1 MIARYAVAFFL
12 LMAIVVVPIV
22 VFLLC
27 RYFLPRRWG
36 KKVGVVLS
44 LLIIMLALYG
54 MFVGYQDLEIT
65 CRYYDRQS
73 PVAHGTCC
81 GQYFSTTC

>member
-27 RYFLPRRWG
+27 RYFLPRRILYS
-36 KKVGVVLS
+36 VG
-44 LLIIMLALYG
+44 
-54 MFVGYQDLEIT
+54 E
-65 CRYYDRQS
+65 S
-73 PVAHGTCC
+73 PVCFLNWAEK
-81 GQYFSTTC
+81 

>member
-36 KKVGVVLS
+36 KKVG
-44 LLIIMLALYG
+44 
-54 MFVGYQDLEIT
+54 
-65 CRYYDRQS
+65 
-73 PVAHGTCC
+73 
-81 GQYFSTTC
+81 